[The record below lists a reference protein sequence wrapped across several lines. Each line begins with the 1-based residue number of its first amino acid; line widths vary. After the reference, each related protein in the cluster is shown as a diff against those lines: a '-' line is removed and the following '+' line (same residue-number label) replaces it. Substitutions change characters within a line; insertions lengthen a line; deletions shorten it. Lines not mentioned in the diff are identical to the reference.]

1 MNKDLLVKHE
11 ELVDCFQDSK
21 LRLKELEHAK
31 YTNRYAEKNLI
42 TSKCTKRYDRWLE
55 AYANFYSDNCL
66 EGKNKSLC
74 KEMTDIYV
82 ANKDPYRIQLETTFK
97 FATQCED
104 TQFLELLDRVD
115 QGTLLKEV
123 SCPFKNMKT

>member
-1 MNKDLLVKHE
+1 MNKKLLISE
-11 ELVDCFQDSK
+11 NELLDCMKDSNQ
-21 LRLKELEHAK
+21 RLKELEHAK

-42 TSKCTKRYDRWLE
+42 TSKCTKRYGKWLE
-55 AYANFYSDNCL
+55 AYSNFYSENCL
-66 EGKNKSLC
+66 EGKNSLLC
-74 KEMTDIYV
+74 KEMSESYN
-82 ANKDPYRIQLETTFK
+82 ANKDPYRIQLENTFK
-97 FATQCED
+97 FATNCED